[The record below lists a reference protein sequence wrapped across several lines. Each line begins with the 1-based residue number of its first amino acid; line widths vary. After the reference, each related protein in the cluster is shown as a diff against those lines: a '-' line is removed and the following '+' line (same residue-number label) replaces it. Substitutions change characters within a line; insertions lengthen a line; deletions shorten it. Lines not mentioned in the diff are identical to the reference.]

1 MHIRSYDERDL
12 AGLIELTLDT
22 FGPFY
27 EQYFRPLVGERV
39 FAHQHGSWREDYRAQ
54 VPTLHDPPAH
64 KYVAVAEDEGTLVGY
79 VAWHIDMTR
88 RHGEVE
94 ILAVAQQQRR
104 CGVGKALCEHAF
116 TDMSERGVEVVTI
129 GTGGDAFHA
138 PAHALYSSLGC
149 TALPT
154 TVFFKQL

>member
-27 EQYFRPLVGERV
+27 EQHFRPLVGERV
-39 FAHQHGSWREDYRAQ
+39 FAHQHGSWRADYRAQ
-54 VPTLHDPPAH
+54 VPTLHDPSAH
-64 KYVAVAEDEGTLVGY
+64 KYVAVAEDEDALLGY

-88 RHGEVE
+88 RHGEVDL
-94 ILAVAQQQRR
+94 LAVAQQQRR
-104 CGVGKALCEHAF
+104 GGVGTALCEHTFA
-116 TDMSERGVEVVTI
+116 DMRDREVEVVTI

-138 PAHALYSSLGC
+138 PAYALYASLGC

>member
-1 MHIRSYDERDL
+1 
-12 AGLIELTLDT
+12 
-22 FGPFY
+22 
-27 EQYFRPLVGERV
+27 
-39 FAHQHGSWREDYRAQ
+39 
-54 VPTLHDPPAH
+54 TLHDPPAH
-64 KYVAVAEDEGTLVGY
+64 KYVAVVEDEDALFGY

-88 RHGEVE
+88 RHGEIE

-104 CGVGKALCEHAF
+104 GGAGKALCEHAF
-116 TDMSERGVEVVTI
+116 ADMRGRGVEVVTI
-129 GTGGDAFHA
+129 GPGGDAFHT